1 MLSDNG
7 FERGYP
13 GFGGLASGPVE
24 HEDDIMYGQFADDF
38 IWSSA
43 TAAYQ
48 VEGGWD
54 EDGMSFV

>member
-1 MLSDNG
+1 M
-7 FERGYP
+7 
-13 GFGGLASGPVE
+13 
-24 HEDDIMYGQFADDF
+24 EDGIYYDTFPDDF

-54 EDGMSFV
+54 EDGMTLYKKRFILYT